1 MDLMYINDNKEILT
15 MKKLVTKVV
24 VPSMLA
30 LSTLGIGAAVS
41 ALPASAASTAAKA
54 PVTLTGKVLKAQ
66 ATKDTFWLTV
76 GTKTYRVV
84 YSATT
89 KFTKGSASLLVKG
102 ASVSATGTYA
112 GKSTSVVKATSI
124 SA

>member
-1 MDLMYINDNKEILT
+1 MNSMYINDNKEKLI

-41 ALPASAASTAAKA
+41 AIPASATTTATKA

-66 ATKDTFWLTV
+66 ATKHTFWLTV
-76 GTKTYRVV
+76 GTKTYRIV
-84 YSATT
+84 YGATT

-102 ASVSATGTYA
+102 ASVAATGTYV
-112 GKSTSVVKATSI
+112 GKSKTVLKATSI